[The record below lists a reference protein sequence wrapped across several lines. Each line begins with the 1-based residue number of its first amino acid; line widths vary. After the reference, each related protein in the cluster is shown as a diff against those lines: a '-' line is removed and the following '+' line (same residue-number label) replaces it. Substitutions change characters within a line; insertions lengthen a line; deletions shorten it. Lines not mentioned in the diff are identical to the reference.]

1 MLNAPVKAAFREPVG
16 GMDDCLS
23 GGGEAGELIRSFDW
37 TTSRLGP
44 VAQWPQSLKTCMRIL
59 LASPQPMFLWWG
71 EDAIHIHNDAC
82 RLLLDAHYP
91 DPLGLPAVV
100 AWSSLWDQLA
110 PRFNSLM
117 AGTSNI
123 ADTLLL
129 QMVQREGLYYNFN
142 ACPVP
147 DESGQVAGIMATGSV
162 WHQPAPMAF
171 VKTDI
176 SSFTNGLLSHFEQV
190 IRQAKLTLVTNF
202 HVVTKEVYVDR
213 DMWEKILFT
222 LLANALRYTLRGA
235 IAVRLMQQNNTIQ
248 LSVSDTG
255 MGLSP
260 DLMTAVREN
269 LLQKEADNKG
279 LALVNE
285 LVMRHG
291 GELQITSVPG
301 EGSTFLVTI
310 PIGKAHLP
318 ADKVISGHGTVVYK
332 QYTDFFSS
340 LISNIRVSRERRRQ
354 EAGVDAYRRVIA
366 CLPAAVYTC
375 DKQGRILLYNEAAI
389 ALWGRE
395 PVVGVDMWN
404 GAWKIYQPDGITAIA
419 PEDCPM
425 AQAIKT
431 ATPVYN
437 RTIVIERPDGSRR
450 IVAPHPV
457 PLFDEDGELTGA
469 VNMLVDITH
478 EKTSHE
484 HLSKLAAIVENSD
497 DAIVSKTLDGIVT
510 SWNPAAERLFGY
522 SAAEMIGKSIT
533 NIIPPDK
540 LDEEPKIIEILK
552 SGQRVDHFQTKRI
565 TKEGEIRDFSLTIS
579 PIKDMHGNV
588 IGASKIARDI
598 TQQRQLFSAL
608 QESEARYMQLN
619 LKLEAEIELRT
630 KELQDANYY
639 LEKSNQ
645 ELEQFA
651 YVTSHDLQEP
661 LRKIHTFAGML
672 HNVNKDILS
681 DTSCMYLDKVMSSAK
696 RMSQLIN
703 ELLDYSRL
711 VHVKEPFVAT
721 DLNEILKNVLID
733 FEVPVSL
740 HDVQLETGELPR
752 LLVSPL
758 QMNQLFHNLLGNALK
773 FLSPGRQPQIKVYA
787 EPLSAAELARLPEL
801 DQGLAYWVI
810 VVKDNGIGFDQ
821 MYASKIFQIFQRL
834 NDRTEFEGTGIG
846 LALCSKIVA
855 NHKGHIYANGAPG
868 EGAEFRVI
876 LPAQQ

>member
-1 MLNAPVKAAFREPVG
+1 MLNAPIEAAFREPVG
-16 GMDDCLS
+16 RVDDCLS

-37 TTSRLGP
+37 TTSSLGP
-44 VAQWPQSLKTCMRIL
+44 VAQWPQSLKTAIRIL

-71 EDAIHIHNDAC
+71 EEAIHIHNDAC
-82 RLLLDAHYP
+82 RQLLATHYP
-91 DPLGLPAVV
+91 DSLGLPAEI
-100 AWSSLWDQLA
+100 AWSSLWDQLQ
-110 PRFNSLM
+110 PRFSSLM
-117 AGTSNI
+117 ARTANL
-123 ADTLLL
+123 ADTSLL
-129 QMVQREGLYYNFN
+129 QLVPREGLHYHFN
-142 ACPVP
+142 ACAIP
-147 DESGQVAGIMATGSV
+147 DESGQVAGILAIGAL
-162 WHQPAPMAF
+162 WHQPSPVTF

-176 SSFTNGLLSHFEQV
+176 SSFTSGLLSHFEPV

-202 HVVTKEVYVDR
+202 AVVNAEVYVDR

-222 LLANALRYTLRGA
+222 LLTNALKYTLRGA
-235 IAVRLMQQNNTIQ
+235 IAVRLTQQKETIQ

-260 DLMTAVREN
+260 ALMTAVRES
-269 LLQKEADNKG
+269 LLREEADNKG

-285 LVMRHG
+285 LVMQHG
-291 GELQITSVPG
+291 GELQMSSVPG
-301 EGSTFLVTI
+301 EGSSFLVTI
-310 PIGKAHLP
+310 PVGKAHLP
-318 ADKVISGHGTVVYK
+318 ADKVTDGYGTVVYK
-332 QYTDFFSS
+332 QYEDFLSGVVAD
-340 LISNIRVSRERRRQ
+340 IRVSKERRLQ
-354 EAGVDAYRRVIA
+354 ETGVDAYRQVIE

-375 DKQGRILLYNEAAI
+375 DKYGRMLLYNEAAV

-395 PVVGVDMWN
+395 PVAGVDMWN
-404 GAWKIYQPDGITAIA
+404 GAWKIYQSDGITPMA
-419 PEDCPM
+419 PENCPM

-431 ATPVYN
+431 ATAVSG
-437 RTIVIERPDGSRR
+437 RTILIERPDGSRR
-450 IVAPHPV
+450 IIAPYPV

-469 VNMLVDITH
+469 VNMLVDVTQ
-478 EKTSHE
+478 EKTVHE

-497 DAIVSKTLDGIVT
+497 DAIVSKTLDGLIT
-510 SWNPAAERLFGY
+510 SWNPAAEKLFGY
-522 SAAEMIGKSIT
+522 SAAEMIGQSIT
-533 NIIPPDK
+533 AIIPPDK
-540 LDEEPKIIEILK
+540 LDEEPKIIEVLK
-552 SGQRVDHFQTKRI
+552 SGQRVDHFQTKRM

-579 PIKDMHGNV
+579 PIKDINGNV

-598 TQQRQLFSAL
+598 TQQQQLFSAL
-608 QESEARYMQLN
+608 EESEARYIQLT
-619 LKLEAEIELRT
+619 LKLEAEIEQRT
-630 KELQDANYY
+630 KELQDANYD
-639 LEKSNQ
+639 LEKSNR

-681 DTSCMYLDKVMSSAK
+681 DISRMYLDKVMSSAK

-711 VHVKEPFVAT
+711 VHVKEPFAAT

-740 HDVQLETGELPR
+740 HDVQLEAGELPH

-787 EPLSAAELARLPEL
+787 EPLSAAELARLPDL
-801 DQGLAYWVI
+801 DPDVPYWVI

-821 MYASKIFQIFQRL
+821 MYAAKIFQIFQRL
-834 NDRTEFEGTGIG
+834 NERTAFEGTGIG
-846 LALCSKIVA
+846 LALCSKIA
-855 NHKGHIYANGAPG
+855 MNHKGHIYANGRPG
-868 EGAEFRVI
+868 EGAEFRVV
-876 LPAQQ
+876 LPVHQ